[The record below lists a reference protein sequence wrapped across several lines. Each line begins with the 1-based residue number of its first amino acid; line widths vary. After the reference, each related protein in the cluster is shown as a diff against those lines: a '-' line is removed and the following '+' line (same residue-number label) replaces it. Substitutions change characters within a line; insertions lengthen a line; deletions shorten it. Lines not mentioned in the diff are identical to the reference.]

1 MKQGKKIVL
10 KFVFLFHL
18 LLAILFC
25 STTVELREGEQADFK
40 SCIYDCYHLKSGS
53 VAPMG
58 SIRLGS
64 EWRVRPHLYLAPTDN
79 GGFKLIGMAER
90 VIMEKPEPNFFEL
103 SECVAVK
110 DPSPISP
117 ITSPVASPVEFP
129 VECVQNPSEQVPAI
143 VSAPSEGVP
152 TLTTTLEPNP
162 QIKKDKEKKDKKS
175 KKKKKDKKRRRDD
188 ADVEIEQKSLKKEK
202 KKKKK
207 RKHEKN
213 DEKNKK

>member
-143 VSAPSEGVP
+143 VSAPSEGVS
-152 TLTTTLEPNP
+152 TLTTTTLQLSPH
-162 QIKKDKEKKDKKS
+162 KEKKDKKS
-175 KKKKKDKKRRRDD
+175 KKKKKDKKRRRDS
-188 ADVEIEQKSLKKEK
+188 VEIEQKSLKKEK